1 MPDRRRSPTPETIAA
16 ELDAP
21 ERIFWAAVCYPTW
34 GRAHGA
40 ARQEWGSTSAPE
52 PISQSSRQ
60 PPHRASAWRM
70 NGGSRRFRSL
80 TVGVL
85 RS

>member
-21 ERIFWAAVCYPTW
+21 ERIFLGRGLLSPTW

-40 ARQEWGSTSAPE
+40 ARQEWGGTSAPE

-60 PPHRASAWRM
+60 PPPGPQHGA
-70 NGGSRRFRSL
+70 
-80 TVGVL
+80 
-85 RS
+85 